1 MSHKPDPVEA
11 LHGAL
16 LASPLGIAGGARS
29 IGRSAQVLYNKFS
42 ESMANE
48 LTGREERALAD
59 AVGGEAY
66 VQAVC
71 AYFGGVFFRLPDG
84 STADDDLLET
94 YLAIVQK
101 MGELSADLTQ
111 ARNDGVIEPH
121 EFERLRADG
130 HATMAA
136 IQTLLAELATMVRE
150 LPVPSPVPL
159 RRAGGR

>member
-1 MSHKPDPVEA
+1 MPHKPDPVEA

-42 ESMANE
+42 DSMPNNE

-71 AYFGGVFFRLPDG
+71 AYFGGVFFRLPEG
-84 STADDDLLET
+84 CTGDDDLLDA
-94 YLAIVQK
+94 YLDIVKK

-111 ARNDGVIEPH
+111 ARNDGVIDPR
-121 EFERLRADG
+121 EFEHLRADG
-130 HATMAA
+130 FATMAA

-150 LPVPSPVPL
+150 IPEPVQL
-159 RRAGGR
+159 RKAGAR

>member
-1 MSHKPDPVEA
+1 MPHKPDPVEV

-42 ESMANE
+42 ESMPANE

-59 AVGGEAY
+59 AVGGDAY

-71 AYFGGVFFRLPDG
+71 SYFGGVFFRLPEAG
-84 STADDDLLET
+84 SADDDVIET
-94 YLAIVQK
+94 YLEIIRH
-101 MGELSADLTQ
+101 MGELSADLTK
-111 ARNDGVIEPH
+111 ARADGVIDPR
-121 EFERLRADG
+121 EFEHLRADG
-130 HATMAA
+130 FATMAA

-150 LPVPSPVPL
+150 IPAPVPL
-159 RRAGGR
+159 RKAGAR

>member
-1 MSHKPDPVEA
+1 MPHRPDPVEA

-16 LASPLGIAGGARS
+16 LASPLGIAGGAHK

-59 AVGGEAY
+59 AIGGDAY
-66 VQAVC
+66 VQSVC
-71 AYFGGVFFRLPDG
+71 AYFGGVFFRLPEGCKGDDG
-84 STADDDLLET
+84 LLET
-94 YLAIVQK
+94 YLDIVKK

-111 ARNDGVIEPH
+111 ARDDGVIEQH
-121 EFERLRADG
+121 EFDRLRADG

-136 IQTLLAELATMVRE
+136 IQTLLAELETMVRE
-150 LPVPSPVPL
+150 KPAAVPL
-159 RRAGGR
+159 RRAGSR